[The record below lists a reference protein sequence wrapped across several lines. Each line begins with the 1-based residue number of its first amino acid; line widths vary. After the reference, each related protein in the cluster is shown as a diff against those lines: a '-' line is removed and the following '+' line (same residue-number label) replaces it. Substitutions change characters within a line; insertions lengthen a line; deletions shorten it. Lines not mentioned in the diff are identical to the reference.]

1 MAKEINLGI
10 VELNWKPAGDT
21 EWTLLGDTV
30 KDENAKI
37 VFSEEFVDYE
47 VNEMAGAYARRS
59 KGVIGK
65 LTVSILLDLDLL
77 PKLSNS
83 YVKDDVSGEVSVF
96 ANAGGAALEG
106 ELHIHPK
113 EKGAEKSDDIYAFR
127 AMPKI
132 SPDINYT
139 VEGGYAKI
147 PIEYDLQPALDGAEK
162 GKPCVFGRA
171 KA

>member
-10 VELNWKPAGDT
+10 VDLNWKPAGDT
-21 EWTLLGDTV
+21 DWTLLGSTV

-37 VFSEEFVDYE
+37 AFSEEFADYE

-59 KGVIGK
+59 KGVTAK
-65 LTVSILLDLDLL
+65 VTASILLDLDLL

-83 YVKDDVSGEVSVF
+83 YVKDTESGEVSVF
-96 ANAGGAALEG
+96 SNAGGAALEG
-106 ELHIHPK
+106 ELHIHPV
-113 EKGAEKSDDIYAFR
+113 EKGTNIDGDIYALR

-132 SPDINYT
+132 SPDIDYK

-147 PIEYDLQPALDGAEK
+147 PIEFDLQPALDGADK

-171 KA
+171 KS